1 LQKEDTQQL
10 KHEDLEKIRMPT
22 MKGLLF
28 NQFAAE
34 GLNSLVEEMQSK
46 YTTKKGRR
54 FNHNNVTYE
63 VSRPALTEGT
73 IEYEISSKIPEDEI
87 KGTKEMQAYF
97 QQIKKILSKGKPK
110 PESIEMENIVWDS
123 KKNSEKKRDYV
134 KLLYKLPLDDLF
146 DDKVVAKRHE
156 SILAGNKDAEVP
168 HSASAFTMA
177 GNVVLADVRDTIQN
191 IGRDN
196 VDNLIE
202 ANKQVKAAL
211 KG

>member
-1 LQKEDTQQL
+1 
-10 KHEDLEKIRMPT
+10 MPT

-34 GLNSLVEEMQSK
+34 GLKSLVEEMQSK

-63 VSRPALTEGT
+63 VSRPSLNDGA

-87 KGTKEMQAYF
+87 KGPKEMQAYF
-97 QQIKKILSKGKPK
+97 TQIKKILSKGKPK

-123 KKNSEKKRDYV
+123 KKNTEKKRDYV

-146 DDKVVAKRHE
+146 DDKVVANDMKTSLRVIKRLI
-156 SILAGNKDAEVP
+156 SLIRPVPSQWQGTLFSPMSAIRCTILAGI
-168 HSASAFTMA
+168 M
-177 GNVVLADVRDTIQN
+177 
-191 IGRDN
+191 
-196 VDNLIE
+196 
-202 ANKQVKAAL
+202 
-211 KG
+211 

>member
-1 LQKEDTQQL
+1 
-10 KHEDLEKIRMPT
+10 MPT

-28 NQFAAE
+28 NEFAAE

-63 VSRPALTEGT
+63 VSRPSLNDGV

-87 KGTKEMQAYF
+87 KGPKEMQAYF
-97 QQIKKILSKGKPK
+97 TQIKKILSKGKLK

-123 KKNSEKKRDYV
+123 KKNTEKKRNYV
-134 KLLYKLPLDDLF
+134 KLLYRLPLDDLF

-156 SILAGNKDAEVP
+156 NILAGKEEADVP
-168 HSASAFTMA
+168 HSTGAFTTA
-177 GNVVLADVRDTIQN
+177 GNVVLADVRNTIQN

-196 VDNLIE
+196 IENLID
-202 ANKQVKAAL
+202 ANKKVKTAL

>member
-1 LQKEDTQQL
+1 
-10 KHEDLEKIRMPT
+10 

-28 NQFAAE
+28 NQFAEE
-34 GLNSLVEEMQSK
+34 GLNLLVEEMQSK

-63 VSRPALTEGT
+63 VSRPTLNDGA

-97 QQIKKILSKGKPK
+97 QQIKKILSKGKSK
-110 PESIEMENIVWDS
+110 PESVEMENIVWDS
-123 KKNSEKKRDYV
+123 KKNTEKKRDYV
-134 KLLYKLPLDDLF
+134 KLLYKLSLDDLF
-146 DDKVVAKRHE
+146 DDKVVAKRHKN
-156 SILAGNKDAEVP
+156 ILEGNKEADVP

-177 GNVVLADVRDTIQN
+177 GNLVLADVRDTMHN
-191 IGRDN
+191 IGRNN
-196 VDNLIE
+196 VGNLID
-202 ANKQVKAAL
+202 ANKQVKNVL

>member
-1 LQKEDTQQL
+1 
-10 KHEDLEKIRMPT
+10 

-54 FNHNNVTYE
+54 FNYNNVTYE
-63 VSRPALTEGT
+63 ISRPSLNDGA

-97 QQIKKILSKGKPK
+97 QQVKKILSKGKPK

-123 KKNSEKKRDYV
+123 KKNTEKKRDYV

-156 SILAGNKDAEVP
+156 NILAGNKETDVP
-168 HSASAFTMA
+168 QSASAFTMA
-177 GNVVLADVRDTIQN
+177 GNVVLADVRDTMHK
-191 IGRDN
+191 IGRN
-196 VDNLIE
+196 NLDNLID
-202 ANKQVKAAL
+202 ANKQVKTAL

>member
-1 LQKEDTQQL
+1 
-10 KHEDLEKIRMPT
+10 MPT

-63 VSRPALTEGT
+63 VSRPSLNDGA

-97 QQIKKILSKGKPK
+97 QQVKKILSKGNSK

-123 KKNSEKKRDYV
+123 KKNTEKKRDYV
-134 KLLYKLPLDDLF
+134 KLLYKLALDVLF

-156 SILAGNKDAEVP
+156 SILAGNKEDDIP
-168 HSASAFTMA
+168 HSISAFTMA
-177 GNVVLADVRDTIQN
+177 GNVVLADVRNTIQN
-191 IGRDN
+191 IGRAN
-196 VDNLIE
+196 LDNLID
-202 ANKQVKAAL
+202 ANKQIKTAL
-211 KG
+211 KS

>member
-1 LQKEDTQQL
+1 
-10 KHEDLEKIRMPT
+10 MPT
-22 MKGLLF
+22 LKGLLF

-46 YTTKKGRR
+46 YTAKKGRR

-63 VSRPALTEGT
+63 VSRPSLNEGA

-87 KGTKEMQAYF
+87 KTPKEMQAYF
-97 QQIKKILSKGKPK
+97 QQIKKVLSKGKFK
-110 PESIEMENIVWDS
+110 PESMEMENIVWDS
-123 KKNSEKKRDYV
+123 KKDTEKKRDYV
-134 KLLYKLPLDDLF
+134 KLLYKFPLDDLF
-146 DDKVVAKRHE
+146 DNEEVAKRHE
-156 SILAGNKDAEVP
+156 KILEGKTDPDVP
-168 HSASAFTMA
+168 HSASAFTLA

-196 VDNLIE
+196 LNNLID
-202 ANKQVKAAL
+202 ANKQVKSAL